1 MLRSSTILKYARGLI
16 LPCLVFA
23 FAVHPLDVH
32 AQKKKRKKKQEQV
45 KRENDTPAESSSKK
59 STRIFYGQASFYSN
73 KFNGRRTASGETFN
87 QEKYTCA
94 CNVLPIGTWV
104 KVTNLKNGLWAYVKI
119 NDRIHPKMNRIVDLS
134 RVAAQKLGYVSIGL
148 TRVKVEVM
156 GKKKP
161 K

>member
-1 MLRSSTILKYARGLI
+1 MPVSLTIRIIIKHLWVV
-16 LPCLVFA
+16 CLLLGFLSQ
-23 FAVHPLDVH
+23 PVH
-32 AQKKKRKKKQEQV
+32 AQKRKTQKKKEARV
-45 KRENDTPAESSSKK
+45 KHEIPTGEKPAKK

-73 KFNGRRTASGETFN
+73 KFNGRRTASGELFS

-104 KVTNLKNGLWAYVKI
+104 KVTNLKNGKWAYVKV
-119 NDRIHPKMNRIVDLS
+119 NDRIHPKMNRVVDLS
-134 RVAAQKLGYVSIGL
+134 KVAATKLGYVSRGL

>member
-1 MLRSSTILKYARGLI
+1 MPVSLTIRIIIKRLWVV
-16 LPCLVFA
+16 CLLLGFLSQ
-23 FAVHPLDVH
+23 PVH
-32 AQKKKRKKKQEQV
+32 AQKRKKQKKKETRVKQQV
-45 KRENDTPAESSSKK
+45 PAGEKPAKK

-73 KFNGRRTASGETFN
+73 KFNGRRTASGELFS

-94 CNVLPIGTWV
+94 CNVLPMGTWV
-104 KVTNLKNGLWAYVKI
+104 KVTNLKNGKWAYVKV
-119 NDRIHPKMNRIVDLS
+119 NDRIHPKMNRVVDLS
-134 RVAAQKLGYVSIGL
+134 KIAATKLGYVSRGL